1 MMMMRDY
8 SVPPL
13 ISWWCLCAVCVVC
26 VFLFC
31 VGWYDTYVNL
41 TVCNVSLS
49 EQKEASK
56 AVF

>member
-1 MMMMRDY
+1 MMMRDY